1 VASEP
6 TIIMRGGGLL
16 AGGPAGREPQK
27 HDRKGRRRRRRRRM
41 RAGAGSALHV
51 PRSHL
56 DLADSAHVPAPSR
69 KIDYPYRYL
78 KTYR

>member
-1 VASEP
+1 MASEP

-27 HDRKGRRRRRRRRM
+27 HDRKGRRRM
-41 RAGAGSALHV
+41 RAGAGSALRV
-51 PRSHL
+51 PHSHL

-69 KIDYPYRYL
+69 KIDYQHRHRN
-78 KTYR
+78 T